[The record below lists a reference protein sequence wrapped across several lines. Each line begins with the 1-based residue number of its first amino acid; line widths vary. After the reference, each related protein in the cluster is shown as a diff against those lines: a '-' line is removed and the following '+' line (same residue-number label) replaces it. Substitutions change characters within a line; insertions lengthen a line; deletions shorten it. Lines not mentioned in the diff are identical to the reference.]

1 MFGKILKINNNEITI
16 ENLSGK
22 ALSSIMNCHLV
33 FDEINRKIIGE
44 LIYIDRE
51 IAKVLLIGEIINN
64 QFIAGTIKKP
74 SGTSTVR
81 IINDLELQLIIGSN
95 QFDKNRLIL
104 GKSAIYKNY
113 NVSISLNDFFANHSA
128 VIGNT
133 GSGKSCGVA
142 RILQNL
148 FFSKYQPINCH
159 IILFD
164 AYGEYKKAFL
174 NMQENNLNYTCFTTN
189 VKEQFENY
197 LKFPAYFLGV
207 DDLAILLGATSS
219 DQIPVLSKAL
229 KLVKI
234 FNSNDLRIKEY
245 KNDIIASCLLD
256 ILTSGKKSSQIR
268 DQIIAVLSHFNTETL
283 NLDSI
288 IHQPGYDR
296 TLRQCL
302 LIDEQGKMNAILE
315 VTKFLQNFNKVDLD
329 NIVINEDFVY
339 GLNEIYYALEFAL
352 ISEGTLNNDL
362 AYKQNNI
369 LKSRLQNIINSSERE
384 IFEMSEYIS
393 KENFIKNLFNNIQLI
408 DIDLSY
414 LDDRFAKIITKLY
427 SKLLFNY
434 TTSLEKRG
442 SFSVNIILEEAHRYV
457 QNDNDIN
464 IIGYNVFD
472 RITKEG
478 RKYGTLLTFIT
489 QRPSELSITA
499 LSQCT
504 NFIVFKMFYPRDL
517 EIVRNMSINVA
528 ESTIEQ
534 IKSLNPGTAFCFG
547 SGFKMPLLVDFL
559 LPNPMPE
566 STSLKINKLW
576 YGEEDD

>member
-189 VKEQFENY
+189 VKEQFESY

-384 IFEMSEYIS
+384 IFEISEYIS